1 MSESTALLLAVT
13 VGLPCALLALAV
25 IHHARVIGR
34 MPSADEG
41 WDPEEADELP
51 ATFSL
56 PPMKMSAEP
65 DPAMVDLQR
74 TMSEL
79 QGQLARQRETL
90 TALLSD
96 QQRAAAVR
104 TAAPVPARSS
114 VAPLHLNA
122 ASPVAITDLGSA
134 VRDLSAEGLSERAIA
149 RRLHVG
155 LEEVRLLSRRRE
167 LAS

>member
-25 IHHARVIGR
+25 VHHARVIGR
-34 MPSADEG
+34 MPEAYEG
-41 WDPEEADELP
+41 WDPEESDELP
-51 ATFSL
+51 EAFSL
-56 PPMKMSAEP
+56 PPMTPTALTP
-65 DPAMVDLQR
+65 DPVMADLQR
-74 TMSEL
+74 TVSEL
-79 QGQLARQRETL
+79 QGQLARQREAL
-90 TALLSD
+90 TGLLSD
-96 QQRAAAVR
+96 QQRAATRV
-104 TAAPVPARSS
+104 AAPAPTVARPAIENEAQEPE
-114 VAPLHLNA
+114 VA
-122 ASPVAITDLGSA
+122 DLGSA

>member
-34 MPSADEG
+34 MPAADEG
-41 WDPEEADELP
+41 WDPDEADELP
-51 ATFSL
+51 TFSL
-56 PPMKMSAEP
+56 PPMTMPAAP

-74 TMSEL
+74 AMSEL

-104 TAAPVPARSS
+104 TAAPVPARAPA
-114 VAPLHLNA
+114 APLHLNA
-122 ASPVAITDLGSA
+122 EPPVETADLGIA
-134 VRDLSAEGLSERAIA
+134 VRNLSAEGLSERAIA